1 MLNSHGFS
9 VCSFVVA
16 FHLECASN
24 QSSLAL
30 SRLTALCLTSMT
42 AHGRLYAFATQPESS
57 RRDPTGSCP
66 SSEGIGESPVALGAW

>member
-1 MLNSHGFS
+1 VLNSHGFS

-30 SRLTALCLTSMT
+30 SRLTALCLNVNDCSWPAAVT
-42 AHGRLYAFATQPESS
+42 HNPP
-57 RRDPTGSCP
+57 DPTNCA
-66 SSEGIGESPVALGAW
+66 SPCRVRCENCQS